1 MFFVGLILVGFGA
14 RVGFFTVGFTAAGL
28 EGFGGVGLGPVVFE
42 LPGLEEVGRAIV
54 GFGPEG
60 LVALSFGD
68 VFPGVGLDPA
78 GFVGVSQTA
87 PGFKAVGLGLLGVLR
102 VGLGVTEFKYPQDK
116 GASSPVCIKE
126 RGGGVV
132 DVGLGR
138 TPSLVLT
145 AEDPPAPFMDVQ
157 RKLVGVKVK
166 VRLGGNVWANS
177 GGACRDGRG
186 SRAGGTGL

>member
-1 MFFVGLILVGFGA
+1 MGFGA
-14 RVGFFTVGFTAAGL
+14 RVGFFTVGFTVAGL
-28 EGFGGVGLGPVVFE
+28 ESFGGVGLGPVVFE
-42 LPGLEEVGRAIV
+42 LPDLEEVGRAIV

-60 LVALSFGD
+60 FVALSFED

-87 PGFKAVGLGLLGVLR
+87 PGFEAVGLGLLGVLK
-102 VGLGVTEFKYPQDK
+102 VGFGVTEFKCPLDK
-116 GASSPVCIKE
+116 GVSSPVCIKE

-132 DVGLGR
+132 DVGFGR
-138 TPSLVLT
+138 TLSLILT
-145 AEDPPAPFMDVQ
+145 AEDTPAPFMDVQ

-177 GGACRDGRG
+177 GGVCRDGRG

>member
-1 MFFVGLILVGFGA
+1 MFFIGLILVGFAA

-28 EGFGGVGLGPVVFE
+28 EGFGSVGLGPVVFE

-78 GFVGVSQTA
+78 GFLGVSQTA
-87 PGFKAVGLGLLGVLR
+87 PDFEAVGLGLLDVLR

-126 RGGGVV
+126 RGVV

-145 AEDPPAPFMDVQ
+145 AEDPPAPFIDVQ

-177 GGACRDGRG
+177 GGACWDGRG
-186 SRAGGTGL
+186 SRGGGAGL